1 MYLCEQCESEGRHPR
16 DHLLMRLYSPT
27 ITDIPVI
34 RRIAKPHQGFCVM
47 CHSPLS
53 EEPIHQ
59 VLLFFNAS
67 KNYDY
72 SVVFAL
78 ITNFVQIVINEPDMS
93 TDFGKSEY
101 LPKDYTQQ
109 N

>member
-1 MYLCEQCESEGRHPR
+1 
-16 DHLLMRLYSPT
+16 
-27 ITDIPVI
+27 
-34 RRIAKPHQGFCVM
+34 M

-109 N
+109 NFWEITPEGLLAMLKVWLNY